1 MAIYDPDSPIV
12 IGSRFEPLVPRTETL
27 DTGSS
32 IGYTFTALGSGGQC
46 PVWLRLLSPTPP
58 PGVPTGQ
65 SIVCHLYRGDDPAS
79 AALPARRI
87 VIPASAGFDD
97 NNMSLGGGAGSVYD
111 ALANP
116 SDGKYV
122 RLAGGVATFVDV
134 KFSINLASV
143 WSQIGFDKHIL
154 DVTALYAVS
163 GPFSGQVSPVSFW
176 LFESGEV
183 VEYLMDSTISGGATP
198 GDTVTIGRSRLGELN
213 PFWFYGIDPT
223 TNPHRMPWVFQSLDD
238 TFVDADRAGLYGFSY
253 GFGAGTLNLRVYAT
267 GTGNFDLQYM
277 ALEVTYRP
285 IGDLIGCGGLDLS
298 GGVSQSGDTFV
309 YTIPILAYPQLRNA
323 ATHAWLPELVAGERY
338 TIVVGKAT
346 TGAGSY
352 PAATPATLVPLAS
365 PVPLPITGIDM
376 LTNLPDLG
384 GMRVTRPVAIRSVP
398 KSEERTFAPA
408 MVWHAARVAEIS
420 PTSSLVGGD
429 ASPFDEASIGDVNLS
444 SEGHPY
450 HTPFVATVSAGVPAF
465 AVAMVL
471 DDTAA
476 TCVWASF
483 YARRSDDTIA
493 DLTIYQ
499 STDPA
504 VDDPPVAI
512 GPTGT
517 LTVVAADAFTEIV
530 DGWRLVTVALDPA
543 VVSMA
548 AGGAL
553 WFTFTSTTPAA
564 SPWEIAGAGAD
575 TFAPTGYG
583 GEVAFA
589 WIDNPTYGGSDEL
602 HDVDLTLFLTAELDQ
617 VTGLATTLAT
627 QTLTVS
633 SCPCDP
639 LTPDVPGHATQPMVP
654 TGILYVQLDW
664 DPVPTGYGP
673 GFGYYE
679 VQRSDTSMALGAWET
694 IATIRDQATTMFDD
708 YEARVGILT
717 SYRARMVHRNG
728 VSGAWSTE
736 ATVTIPAPGVT
747 GECVDTGLLIMTSDT
762 DPLLNTAVVILG
774 VGEEFGMV
782 ESAWTAIDPIYG
794 RDYQLARWPTE
805 RGGVRFTRS
814 CVVNTVCVPAASMD
828 KGFTS
833 LRDLAWARLP
843 YVCVRDE
850 LGNRW
855 LANVTIPKGA
865 VRRHDHGHQEIAEIV
880 ITEVTATPA
889 TIDVEIVAS

>member
-12 IGSRFEPLVPRTETL
+12 IGSQFEPLVQRTETL

-32 IGYTFTALGSGGQC
+32 IGYTFTALGAGGQC
-46 PVWLRLLSPTPP
+46 PAWLRLLSPTPP
-58 PGVPTGQ
+58 PGVPTWQ
-65 SIVCHLYRGDDPAS
+65 EIVCHLYRGDDPAS

-87 VIPASAGFDD
+87 VASASGGFDD
-97 NNMSLGGGAGSVYD
+97 NGMTLGGGATDVYD

-122 RLAGGVATFVDV
+122 RLAGGAATFVDV
-134 KFSINLASV
+134 KFSMGDASV
-143 WSQIGFDKHIL
+143 WDQIGFDKHIL
-154 DVTALYAVS
+154 DVTVLYAMS
-163 GPFSGQVSPVSFW
+163 GPFTGQVSPVSFW
-176 LFESGEV
+176 LFESTEV
-183 VEYLMDSTISGGATP
+183 VEYLMDSTITGQSAP
-198 GDTVTIGRSRLGELN
+198 GDIVTIGRSRLGELN

-223 TNPHRMPWVFQSLDD
+223 TNPHRMPWVFMASGDP
-238 TFVDADRAGLYGFSY
+238 AAWNSERAGLQGFSPLVVTD
-253 GFGAGTLNLRVYAT
+253 GGTLNLRVYAT
-267 GTGNFDLQYM
+267 GAGNFDLQYM

-285 IGDLIGCGGLDLS
+285 VGDLIGCGGLHLS
-298 GGVSQSGDTFV
+298 SGASKVGDTYV
-309 YTIPILAYPQLRNA
+309 YTVPILAYPQLRNA
-323 ATHAWLPELVAGERY
+323 ATYAWLPELTPGERY
-338 TIVVGKAT
+338 TIVVGKAHS
-346 TGAGSY
+346 GADS
-352 PAATPATLVPLAS
+352 LIS
-365 PVPLPITGIDM
+365 SVPLPITGIDM

-384 GMRVTRPVAIRSVP
+384 GMRVTRPVAVRSIP
-398 KSEERTFAPA
+398 ESEVRTFAPA

-420 PTSSLVGGD
+420 PGSPIVGGD

-450 HTPFVATVSAGVPAF
+450 HTPFVATISAGGPAF

-483 YARRSDDTIA
+483 YARRSDDTVA
-493 DLTIYQ
+493 DLIVYQ
-499 STDPA
+499 STDPN
-504 VDDPPVAI
+504 VDDPPIAI

-517 LTVVAADAFTEIV
+517 LTVAAADAATEIV
-530 DGWRLVTVALDPA
+530 DGWRLVTVAMDPA
-543 VVSMA
+543 VVFA
-548 AGGAL
+548 GAGGAL
-553 WFTFTSTTPAA
+553 WFTFTSTTPAGA
-564 SPWEIAGAGAD
+564 PWEIAGAGAD
-575 TFAPTGYG
+575 TFGQATYG

-602 HDVDLTLFLTAELDQ
+602 YGVDLTLFLTAELDQ

-627 QTLTVS
+627 QALTVS

-639 LTPDVPGHATQPMVP
+639 LTPDAYGHATQPMVP
-654 TGILYVQLDW
+654 TGILYVQVDW
-664 DPVPTGYGP
+664 NPVPTGYGP

-679 VQRSDTSMALGAWET
+679 LQRSDTSMAPGQWET
-694 IATIRDQATTMFDD
+694 IATIRDQTTTMFDD
-708 YEARVGILT
+708 YEARVGVLT
-717 SYRARMVHRNG
+717 SYRVRMVHRNG
-728 VSGAWSTE
+728 VVGAWSTE
-736 ATVTIPAPGVT
+736 VTVTIPAPGVT

-774 VGEEFGMV
+774 VGEEFDMV
-782 ESAWTAIDPIYG
+782 EAGWTSIDPIYG

-805 RGGVRFTRS
+805 RGGVRFVRS

-855 LANVTIPKGA
+855 LANVTIPKGT
-865 VRRHDHGHQEIAEIV
+865 VRRHDHGHQEIAEV
-880 ITEVTATPA
+880 VVTEVTATPA
-889 TIDVEIVAS
+889 TIDVEIPAS

>member
-12 IGSRFEPLVPRTETL
+12 IGSRFPPLVPRTENL

-46 PVWLRLLSPTPP
+46 PVWLRLLSTTPP
-58 PGVPTGQ
+58 PGVPTDQ
-65 SIVCHLYRGDDPAS
+65 EIVCHLYRGDDPAS

-87 VIPASAGFDD
+87 VISAAAGFDD
-97 NNMSLGGGAGSVYD
+97 NGMSLGGGAASVYD

-134 KFSINLASV
+134 KFSMGETLV
-143 WSQIGFDKHIL
+143 WDAIGFDKHIL
-154 DVTALYAVS
+154 DVTVLYAVS
-163 GPFSGQVSPVSFW
+163 GPFAGQVSPVSFW

-183 VEYLMDSTISGGATP
+183 VEYLMDSTISGSTAP
-198 GDTVTIGRSRLGELN
+198 GDIVTIGRSRLGELN
-213 PFWFYGIDPT
+213 PFWYYGIDPT
-223 TNPHRMPWVFQSLDD
+223 TNSHRMPWVFQALDGTSPD
-238 TFVDADRAGLYGFSY
+238 SDRPGLYGFSY
-253 GFGAGTLNLRVYAT
+253 GFGSGTLNLRVYAT
-267 GTGNFDLQYM
+267 GAGDFDLQYM

-285 IGDLIGCGGLDLS
+285 VGDLIGCGGLNLS
-298 GGVSQSGDTFV
+298 SGVSKVGDTYV
-309 YTIPILAYPQLRNA
+309 YTVPILAYPQLRNA
-323 ATHAWLPELVAGERY
+323 ATDAWLPELVAGERY
-338 TIVVGKAT
+338 TIVVGKAHA
-346 TGAGSY
+346 GADS
-352 PAATPATLVPLAS
+352 LIS
-365 PVPLPITGIDM
+365 SVPLPITGIDM
-376 LTNLPDLG
+376 LTNPPDLG
-384 GMRVTRPVAIRSVP
+384 GMRITRPVAVRSVP
-398 KSEERTFAPA
+398 ESEVRTFAPA

-420 PTSSLVGGD
+420 PGAPIVGGD
-429 ASPFDEASIGDVNLS
+429 ASPFLEGSIGDVNLS

-465 AVAMVL
+465 ATAMVL

-483 YARRSDDTIA
+483 YARRSDDTTA

-517 LTVVAADAFTEIV
+517 LTVVAADAFAEIV

-543 VVSMA
+543 VVFTA

-553 WFTFTSTTPAA
+553 WFTFGSTTPGA

-575 TFAPTGYG
+575 TFAPAGYG
-583 GEVAFA
+583 GEVAHT

-602 HDVDLTLFLTAELDQ
+602 VDVDLTLFLTAELDQ

-627 QTLTVS
+627 QALTVS
-633 SCPCDP
+633 TCPCDP

-654 TGILYVQLDW
+654 TGISYVQLDW
-664 DPVPTGYGP
+664 DPVPTGYGS

-679 VQRSDTSMALGAWET
+679 VQRSDTSMAPGAWET
-694 IATIRDQATTMFDD
+694 IATIRDQATSLFDD
-708 YEARVGILT
+708 YEARVGIVT

-774 VGEEFGMV
+774 VGEEFEMV

-814 CVVNTVCVPAASMD
+814 CVVNTVCVPTASMD
-828 KGFTS
+828 KGFTT

-855 LANVTIPKGA
+855 LSNVTIPKGT

-880 ITEVTATPA
+880 VTEVTATPA